1 MKKLSSIGLIILFS
15 CALTAC
21 DNKSTAVTKTAN
33 NTAQTK
39 SEVVFDETAQFKKDY
54 EAIIKWNNIET
65 QKIQEQ
71 IAIIQKRIVEQQDP
85 TKKLTTEEATTLVT
99 NLKNTI
105 AQSINELDALNIKD
119 PDLQELT
126 NKMKQGNNLAQESFE
141 IAITASSKPAE
152 ETPKYQ
158 AEFEAKMK
166 ELQALNTE
174 VGELNRKVGEKYRSL
189 HSK

>member
-39 SEVVFDETAQFKKDY
+39 SEVVLDETAQFKKDY

>member
-33 NTAQTK
+33 NTVQTK
-39 SEVVFDETAQFKKDY
+39 SEVVLDETAQFKKDY

>member
-39 SEVVFDETAQFKKDY
+39 SEVVLDETAQFKKDY

-141 IAITASSKPAE
+141 ISITASSKPAE
-152 ETPKYQ
+152 ETPKYR

>member
-39 SEVVFDETAQFKKDY
+39 SEVVLDETAQFKKDY

-71 IAIIQKRIVEQQDP
+71 IAIIQKRIVGQQDP